1 MISQNLKKRI
11 FTSIFLISILVLIF
25 SINFLF
31 VYSLIVLGVLSLLEF
46 LDITKKIIKKKI
58 TLYFLNLIFSI
69 YLSLFCIAFLFF
81 YSNFHLKIIIFLILI
96 CCIASDI
103 GGYVFG
109 NLFKGPKLTKISP
122 NKTITG
128 AIGSLFLSCLILL
141 FLFKI
146 LSLNLNFNILVI
158 GIATSVGSQVG
169 DLFFSYLKRKAK
181 LKDTGSLLPGHG
193 GILDRLDSILLGVPV
208 GILTLNYLV

>member
-69 YLSLFCIAFLFF
+69 YLSLFCIFFLFF